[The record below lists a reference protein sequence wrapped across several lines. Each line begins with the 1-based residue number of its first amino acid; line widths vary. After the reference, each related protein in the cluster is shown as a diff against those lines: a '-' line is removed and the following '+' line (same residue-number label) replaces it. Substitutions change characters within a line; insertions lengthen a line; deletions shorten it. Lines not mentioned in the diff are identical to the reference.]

1 MWERNDGIR
10 KFALS
15 FSAMRRHKSC
25 LSVFLSVLLSFSAH
39 ARFPDNTRLYGLYLQ
54 WGYNR
59 DVYSK
64 STIHFKNGNEYDF
77 KLYKVTAKDKPD
89 FKAILTD
96 PLQISIPQYNYR
108 LGFYLNPEHTHAIE
122 LNFDHTKYVVEDYQK
137 VRISGTLHGRALDTD
152 TILDPQFLHFEH
164 TDGANFLHLNYVGQY
179 ALLKARKKQR
189 LLLSAVIKPGVGIVI
204 PRTDVTFEGKRLNN
218 KFHVAGYVA
227 SMEAGLRFYPVKNL
241 FLEPAVKGGFA
252 NYLNALTIEGG
263 SARHHFFYGEAILL
277 IGYDIC
283 F

>member
-1 MWERNDGIR
+1 MREYKIAS
-10 KFALS
+10 FA
-15 FSAMRRHKSC
+15 
-25 LSVFLSVLLSFSAH
+25 VLFVLFSFSAH
-39 ARFPDNTRLYGLYLQ
+39 ARFSDNIHIYGMYLQ

-59 DVYSK
+59 DWYSK

-77 KLYKVTAKDKPD
+77 KLHKAVAKDKPD
-89 FKAILTD
+89 FHAILSD

-108 LGFYLNPEHTHAIE
+108 LGFYLNSKHTHAIE
-122 LNFDHTKYVVEDYQK
+122 ANFDHAKYVVQDHQNIH
-137 VRISGTLHGRALDTD
+137 ISGTLHGRALDTD

-164 TDGANFLHLNYVGQY
+164 TDGANFLHINYVGQHPLIY
-179 ALLKARKKQR
+179 TRKKQR
-189 LLLSAVIKPGVGIVI
+189 PLLIAVTKLGAGLVI

-227 SMEAGLRFYPVKNL
+227 SAEACLRFYPIKKL
-241 FLEPAVKGGFA
+241 YIESSVKGGFA

-263 SARHHFFYGEAILL
+263 TARHHFFYGEAILL
-277 IGYDIC
+277 IGYDIS